1 MPIKTILHGGSP
13 PFSTTQTSHKA
24 VCASKLK
31 TAQMAC
37 LFTVCGQIKYA
48 AH

>member
-1 MPIKTILHGGSP
+1 MGDLPHFQQLK
-13 PFSTTQTSHKA
+13 TSHKA